1 MPAVPAARAALRIVS
16 HLAHHNDP
24 VPASTLAREL
34 ELPRSTV
41 YQLLRVL
48 QDEGFVVH
56 YPEARAYGLGALV
69 AEIGGS
75 VLSASRLARLGGP
88 LLDRLVRASPVPAV
102 AQLAVLAGS
111 DVSYV
116 GQASVPRAPT
126 TVVRVGVRLPA
137 HLTATGRAMLAA
149 LPAPQVRA
157 LFPHRE
163 ALITRRG
170 VGPRTLLELDAIL
183 QSVRVCGYAVEHG
196 EITIDYSSVGAAA
209 HDRHG
214 YPTAGIGVT
223 YRTDVV
229 DSVVESTLG
238 AAVAATAAALTQR
251 LSGRE
256 SGGEAAVNVSTHVM
270 TATAPK
276 LAIAPHGTAT
286 HLPHTSRSSVPR

>member
-1 MPAVPAARAALRIVS
+1 MLVPDVPAARAALRIVT

-34 ELPRSTV
+34 DLPRSTV

-88 LLDRLVRASPVPAV
+88 LLERLVRAAPVPVV

-116 GQASVPRAPT
+116 GQTSAPRAPT

-149 LPAPQVRA
+149 LPASQVRA
-157 LFPHRE
+157 LFPHRD

-170 VGPRTLLELDAIL
+170 VGPSTLPELDRIL
-183 QSVRVCGYAVEHG
+183 ASAREAGVASEDGDITAGYA
-196 EITIDYSSVGAAA
+196 S
-209 HDRHG
+209 
-214 YPTAGIGVT
+214 
-223 YRTDVV
+223 
-229 DSVVESTLG
+229 
-238 AAVAATAAALTQR
+238 VAATGIDRTGYPAAALGLTYRAEAVSAGQVTSLAGAVREAAAALTAR
-251 LSGRE
+251 LQGR
-256 SGGEAAVNVSTHVM
+256 S
-270 TATAPK
+270 
-276 LAIAPHGTAT
+276 
-286 HLPHTSRSSVPR
+286 

>member
-1 MPAVPAARAALRIVS
+1 MSEIPDDWRWMLVPDVPAARAALRIVAHLA

-34 ELPRSTV
+34 ELPRSSV

-48 QDEGFVVH
+48 QEEGFVVH

-88 LLDRLVRASPVPAV
+88 LLERLVRSTPVPVV
-102 AQLAVLAGS
+102 AQLAVLAGG

-116 GQASVPRAPT
+116 GQASAPRAPT

-149 LPAPQVRA
+149 LPAAQVRA

-170 VGPRTLLELDAIL
+170 VGPRSLPELDRIL
-183 QSVRVCGYAVEHG
+183 FAAREAGVATEDG
-196 EITIDYSSVGAAA
+196 EITA
-209 HDRHG
+209 G
-214 YPTAGIGVT
+214 YA
-223 YRTDVV
+223 
-229 DSVVESTLG
+229 S
-238 AAVAATAAALTQR
+238 VAATGIDRTGDPAAAFGLTYR
-251 LSGRE
+251 AEAVTAEHVGALA
-256 SGGEAAVNVSTHVM
+256 AAVR
-270 TATAPK
+270 TAAANLSARLAGKRPAPTDEEPTTRARLTAN
-276 LAIAPHGTAT
+276 L
-286 HLPHTSRSSVPR
+286 

>member
-1 MPAVPAARAALRIVS
+1 MLVPDVPAARATLRIVT
-16 HLAHHNDP
+16 HLAHHSDP

-41 YQLLRVL
+41 YHLLRVL
-48 QDEGFVVH
+48 QDEGYVVH

-75 VLSASRLARLGGP
+75 VLSATRLARLGGP
-88 LLDRLVRASPVPAV
+88 LLDRLVRASPVPVV
-102 AQLAVLAGS
+102 AQLAVLAGG

-116 GQASVPRAPT
+116 GQVSAARAPT

-157 LFPHRE
+157 LFPHRD

-170 VGPRTLLELDAIL
+170 VGPRSLPELDAIL
-183 QSVRVCGYAVEHG
+183 HRVRERGFAVEHG
-196 EITIDYSSVGAAA
+196 EITLDYSSVGAAA
-209 HDRHG
+209 RDRHG
-214 YPTAGIGVT
+214 YPTAGFGVT

-229 DSVVESTLG
+229 DPAVEPALSE
-238 AAVAATAAALTQR
+238 AVTATAAALTQR

-256 SGGEAAVNVSTHVM
+256 S
-270 TATAPK
+270 
-276 LAIAPHGTAT
+276 
-286 HLPHTSRSSVPR
+286 

>member
-1 MPAVPAARAALRIVS
+1 MPVPDVPAARAALRIVT
-16 HLAHHNDP
+16 HLAHHSDP

-34 ELPRSTV
+34 ELPRSSV

-88 LLDRLVRASPVPAV
+88 LLERLVRAAPVPVV

-116 GQASVPRAPT
+116 GQVAAPRAPT

-149 LPAPQVRA
+149 LPAAQVRA

-170 VGPRTLLELDAIL
+170 VGPRTLPELDRIL
-183 QSVRVCGYAVEHG
+183 LAARDAGVATEDGDITAGYA
-196 EITIDYSSVGAAA
+196 S
-209 HDRHG
+209 
-214 YPTAGIGVT
+214 
-223 YRTDVV
+223 
-229 DSVVESTLG
+229 
-238 AAVAATAAALTQR
+238 VAATGIDRTGYPAAALGLTYRAEAVTAEQVDALADAVR
-251 LSGRE
+251 
-256 SGGEAAVNVSTHVM
+256 EAAGALS
-270 TATAPK
+270 ARLQGRA
-276 LAIAPHGTAT
+276 
-286 HLPHTSRSSVPR
+286 

>member
-1 MPAVPAARAALRIVS
+1 MPVADVPAARAALRIVT

-34 ELPRSTV
+34 AVPRSTV

-48 QDEGFVVH
+48 QDEGYVVH

-75 VLSASRLARLGGP
+75 VLSASRLARLGTP
-88 LLDRLVRASPVPAV
+88 LLERLVRAAPVPVV

-116 GQASVPRAPT
+116 SQASAPRAPT

-149 LPAPQVRA
+149 LPRAQVRA
-157 LFPHRE
+157 LFPHRD

-170 VGPRTLLELDAIL
+170 IGPRTLPELDAIL
-183 QSVRVCGYAVEHG
+183 ARAHAAGVATEDG
-196 EITIDYSSVGAAA
+196 EITAGYASVAATGIDRTGYPAAALGLTYRAPAVGA
-209 HDRHG
+209 
-214 YPTAGIGVT
+214 
-223 YRTDVV
+223 TDV
-229 DSVVESTLG
+229 DALTE
-238 AAVAATAAALTQR
+238 AVRDTAAALSAR
-251 LSGRE
+251 LQGR
-256 SGGEAAVNVSTHVM
+256 A
-270 TATAPK
+270 
-276 LAIAPHGTAT
+276 
-286 HLPHTSRSSVPR
+286 

>member
-1 MPAVPAARAALRIVS
+1 MFVPDAPSARAALRIVTY
-16 HLAHHNDP
+16 LAHHNDP

-69 AEIGGS
+69 AEIGSS

-88 LLDRLVRASPVPAV
+88 LLDRLVRSSPVPIV
-102 AQLAVLAGS
+102 AQLAVLAGN

-116 GQASVPRAPT
+116 GQASAPRAPT

-157 LFPHRE
+157 LFPHRD

-170 VGPRTLLELDAIL
+170 VGPRTLPELDAIL
-183 QSVRVCGYAVEHG
+183 QSVGERGYAVEHG

-209 HDRHG
+209 LDRHG
-214 YPTAGIGVT
+214 YPTAGVGAT

-229 DSVVESTLG
+229 DEMVESVLG

-256 SGGEAAVNVSTHVM
+256 AVEGSAVS
-270 TATAPK
+270 
-276 LAIAPHGTAT
+276 
-286 HLPHTSRSSVPR
+286 SRRRGRS

>member
-1 MPAVPAARAALRIVS
+1 MLVPDVPAARGALRIVT

-48 QDEGFVVH
+48 QEEGFVVH

-75 VLSASRLARLGGP
+75 VLSASRLARLGNP
-88 LLDRLVRASPVPAV
+88 LLERLVRASPVPVV
-102 AQLAVLAGS
+102 AQLAVLAGG

-116 GQASVPRAPT
+116 GQASAPRAPT

-149 LPAPQVRA
+149 LPAAQVRA
-157 LFPHRE
+157 LFPHRD

-170 VGPRTLLELDAIL
+170 VGPRTLADLDRIL
-183 QSVRVCGYAVEHG
+183 SLARDRGLATEDGDITAGYA
-196 EITIDYSSVGAAA
+196 S
-209 HDRHG
+209 
-214 YPTAGIGVT
+214 
-223 YRTDVV
+223 
-229 DSVVESTLG
+229 
-238 AAVAATAAALTQR
+238 VAATGIDRTGYPAAALGLTYRSEAVSPEQVNALAEAVR
-251 LSGRE
+251 
-256 SGGEAAVNVSTHVM
+256 EAA
-270 TATAPK
+270 TALSAR
-276 LAIAPHGTAT
+276 LQG
-286 HLPHTSRSSVPR
+286 RS

>member
-1 MPAVPAARAALRIVS
+1 MLVPDVPAARAALRIVT

-34 ELPRSTV
+34 DLPRSTV

-75 VLSASRLARLGGP
+75 VLSASRLARLGVP
-88 LLDRLVRASPVPAV
+88 LLERLVRAAPVPVV

-116 GQASVPRAPT
+116 GQTSAPRAPT

-149 LPAPQVRA
+149 LPPAQVRA
-157 LFPHRE
+157 LFPHRDS
-163 ALITRRG
+163 LITRRG
-170 VGPRTLLELDAIL
+170 VGPRTLPELDRIL
-183 QSVRVCGYAVEHG
+183 AGARESGVATEDGDITAGYA
-196 EITIDYSSVGAAA
+196 S
-209 HDRHG
+209 
-214 YPTAGIGVT
+214 
-223 YRTDVV
+223 
-229 DSVVESTLG
+229 
-238 AAVAATAAALTQR
+238 VAATGIDRTGYPAAALGLTYRAEAVSADQVHALVGAVREAAAALTAR
-251 LSGRE
+251 LQGR
-256 SGGEAAVNVSTHVM
+256 A
-270 TATAPK
+270 
-276 LAIAPHGTAT
+276 
-286 HLPHTSRSSVPR
+286 

>member
-1 MPAVPAARAALRIVS
+1 MLVPDVPAARAALRIVT
-16 HLAHHNDP
+16 HLAHHSDP

-34 ELPRSTV
+34 QLPRSSV
-41 YQLLRVL
+41 YQVLRVL

-88 LLDRLVRASPVPAV
+88 LLDRLVRESPVPVV

-116 GQASVPRAPT
+116 GQASAPRAPT

-149 LPAPQVRA
+149 LPQPQVRA

-163 ALITRRG
+163 SLITRRG
-170 VGPRTLLELDAIL
+170 VGPRTLAELDRIVLVTREGGIAT
-183 QSVRVCGYAVEHG
+183 EDG
-196 EITIDYSSVGAAA
+196 EITAGYASVAASGIDRTGYPAAA
-209 HDRHG
+209 LG
-214 YPTAGIGVT
+214 LT
-223 YRTDVV
+223 YRAEVVTANQVDALTDAVR
-229 DSVVESTLG
+229 
-238 AAVAATAAALTQR
+238 AAAAALTAR
-251 LSGRE
+251 LQGR
-256 SGGEAAVNVSTHVM
+256 S
-270 TATAPK
+270 
-276 LAIAPHGTAT
+276 
-286 HLPHTSRSSVPR
+286 

>member
-1 MPAVPAARAALRIVS
+1 MLVPDVPAARAALRIVT
-16 HLAHHNDP
+16 HLAHHSDP

-34 ELPRSTV
+34 DLPRSTV

-88 LLDRLVRASPVPAV
+88 LLERLVRDSPVPVV
-102 AQLAVLAGS
+102 AQLAVLAGG

-116 GQASVPRAPT
+116 GQASAPRAPT

-149 LPAPQVRA
+149 LPAAQVRA

-170 VGPRTLLELDAIL
+170 VGPRTLAELDRIL
-183 QSVRVCGYAVEHG
+183 ADARHRGLATEDGDITAGYA
-196 EITIDYSSVGAAA
+196 S
-209 HDRHG
+209 
-214 YPTAGIGVT
+214 
-223 YRTDVV
+223 
-229 DSVVESTLG
+229 
-238 AAVAATAAALTQR
+238 VAATGIDRTGYPAAALGLTYRAEAVGSDQVDALAEAVR
-251 LSGRE
+251 
-256 SGGEAAVNVSTHVM
+256 EAAS
-270 TATAPK
+270 ALSAR
-276 LAIAPHGTAT
+276 LQG
-286 HLPHTSRSSVPR
+286 RS

>member
-1 MPAVPAARAALRIVS
+1 MLVPDVPAARAALRIIT
-16 HLAHHNDP
+16 HLAHHSDP

-34 ELPRSTV
+34 NLPRSSA

-88 LLDRLVRASPVPAV
+88 LLERLVRAAPVPVV

-116 GQASVPRAPT
+116 GQASAPRAPT

-163 ALITRRG
+163 ALITRHG
-170 VGPRTLLELDAIL
+170 VGPRALPELDRIL
-183 QSVRVCGYAVEHG
+183 ATTRTTGVATEDG
-196 EITIDYSSVGAAA
+196 EITAGYASVAAA
-209 HDRHG
+209 GIDRTD
-214 YPTAGIGVT
+214 YPAAALGLT
-223 YRTDVV
+223 YRAITATPEQV
-229 DSVVESTLG
+229 DALA
-238 AAVAATAAALTQR
+238 AAVREAAAALTAR
-251 LSGRE
+251 LQGR
-256 SGGEAAVNVSTHVM
+256 S
-270 TATAPK
+270 
-276 LAIAPHGTAT
+276 
-286 HLPHTSRSSVPR
+286 

>member
-1 MPAVPAARAALRIVS
+1 VPAAPAARAALRIVS

-88 LLDRLVRASPVPAV
+88 LLDRLVRASPVPVV

-116 GQASVPRAPT
+116 GQASAPRAPT

-170 VGPRTLLELDAIL
+170 VGPRTLPELDRIL
-183 QSVRVCGYAVEHG
+183 RAVRLGGLATEDG
-196 EITIDYSSVGAAA
+196 EITAGYASVATTGIDRTGYPAAA
-209 HDRHG
+209 
-214 YPTAGIGVT
+214 IGLT
-223 YRTDVV
+223 YRAEAVSGDQVHA
-229 DSVVESTLG
+229 LA
-238 AAVAATAAALTQR
+238 AAVLEAAAALTAR
-251 LSGRE
+251 LQGR
-256 SGGEAAVNVSTHVM
+256 A
-270 TATAPK
+270 
-276 LAIAPHGTAT
+276 
-286 HLPHTSRSSVPR
+286 